1 MHEVQPDQPAD
12 DSTESPSDLFPW
24 DSLQYF
30 LELVRKRTLARAA
43 RRMAVSHTTVLRQIT
58 KLERAMD
65 SKLFD
70 RTSSGFTLTAAGTSL
85 LNRAE
90 AMEQIADDIFT
101 SSKKPDRLAGP
112 VRIAAIEGLATRIL
126 VPAFLFFNRQ
136 YPEITI
142 EVNSMMQTAN
152 VKLRE
157 ADISV
162 GPAKPLGSRLTARR
176 LATCPVHLFASRNYL
191 DAFGRPE
198 TIEDLDDHHFVDYV
212 EDLVELSE
220 LRWFRETVGQ
230 RSVVFRSTSPMVQLE
245 AVKRGLGVGM
255 FPDYLA
261 ADDPEL
267 CAVVPNLVTTKR
279 IYWLAMHSELWR
291 VPRMKVT
298 ANFLA
303 ATLSQH
309 FG

>member
-1 MHEVQPDQPAD
+1 MHEVQHDHPTS
-12 DSTESPSDLFPW
+12 DSAEPPYDLFPW

-43 RRMAVSHTTVLRQIT
+43 RRMGVSHTTVLRQVS

-70 RTSSGFTLTAAGTSL
+70 RTASGFTLTTAGTSL
-85 LNRAE
+85 LDRAE
-90 AMEQIADDIFT
+90 AMEHIADDIFAA
-101 SSKKPDRLAGP
+101 SKTPDRLAGP

-126 VPAFLFFNRQ
+126 VPAFLSFNRQ
-136 YPEITI
+136 YPEISI
-142 EVNSMMQTAN
+142 EINSMMQTAN

-162 GPAKPLGSRLTARR
+162 GPAKPLGARLTTRR
-176 LATCPVHLFASRNYL
+176 IASCPIHLFASRNYL
-191 DAFGRPE
+191 ETFGRPE
-198 TIEDLDDHHFVDYV
+198 TIEDLDHHHFVDYV
-212 EDLVELSE
+212 EDLVELPE
-220 LRWFRETVGQ
+220 LRWFRETIGQ

-245 AVKRGLGVGM
+245 AVKRGLGIGM

-267 CAVVPNLVTTKR
+267 CAVVPKLVTTKR

-303 ATLSQH
+303 TTLSNQ